1 MPSGA
6 TDRLVLDTSAYSRL
20 RTGHTGVLEIVAASA
35 VILLPTIVLG
45 ELEAGFR
52 MGSRATENRRYLAEF
67 LDAQFVQALE
77 ITQSVARRYGET
89 FAMLRE
95 SGTPM
100 STNDVWIAAA
110 TLDCGG
116 TLATFD
122 RDFDRI
128 AGLPL
133 VLLS

>member
-20 RTGHTGVLEIVAASA
+20 RAGHTRVLEIVAASA
-35 VILLPTIVLG
+35 VILLPTVVLG
-45 ELEAGFR
+45 ELEAGFA
-52 MGSRATENRRYLAEF
+52 MGSRAAENRRYLTEF
-67 LDAQFVQALE
+67 LDAPFVQALD
-77 ITQSVARRYGET
+77 ITQSIARRYGET
-89 FAMLRE
+89 FALLRK
-95 SGTPM
+95 SGAPM
-100 STNDVWIAAA
+100 STNDVWIAAT